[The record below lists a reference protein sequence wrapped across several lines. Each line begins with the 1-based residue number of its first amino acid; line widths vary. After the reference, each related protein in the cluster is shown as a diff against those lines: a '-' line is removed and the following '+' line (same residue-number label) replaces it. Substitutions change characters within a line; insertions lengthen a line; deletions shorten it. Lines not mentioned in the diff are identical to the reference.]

1 MRKISFNNLLLT
13 VFIIVFLIFFFLTK
27 TLIQKNIPNYIEPVL
42 TDHEAINN
50 FYSILSSSERKIY
63 SQNGEDGI
71 LIKIINSLKINNLNK
86 YYVEIGSGLGLFNF
100 NILNFLLRFFN
111 IITGYEC
118 NTRFLRENL
127 SWSGILFDDKF
138 SDESIN
144 LKQEKIHHSTILNT
158 FEKYEIP
165 NEIDLLSEDTDY
177 ADYWIVE
184 KILTK
189 YRPKVLIHEVNQ
201 QTPDKCVVV
210 EKSDQIIYWDLSI
223 YHGGSVCAFYCLA
236 KRFNYS
242 MVYCESAGINCFWIR
257 NSLIEKNLGINVSL
271 LQSIL
276 NPYFLY
282 KKFPVLFRNSSN
294 KWFNVQ
300 C

>member
-1 MRKISFNNLLLT
+1 
-13 VFIIVFLIFFFLTK
+13 
-27 TLIQKNIPNYIEPVL
+27 
-42 TDHEAINN
+42 
-50 FYSILSSSERKIY
+50 
-63 SQNGEDGI
+63 
-71 LIKIINSLKINNLNK
+71 
-86 YYVEIGSGLGLFNF
+86 
-100 NILNFLLRFFN
+100 
-111 IITGYEC
+111 
-118 NTRFLRENL
+118 
-127 SWSGILFDDKF
+127 
-138 SDESIN
+138 
-144 LKQEKIHHSTILNT
+144 
-158 FEKYEIP
+158 
-165 NEIDLLSEDTDY
+165 LSEDTDY